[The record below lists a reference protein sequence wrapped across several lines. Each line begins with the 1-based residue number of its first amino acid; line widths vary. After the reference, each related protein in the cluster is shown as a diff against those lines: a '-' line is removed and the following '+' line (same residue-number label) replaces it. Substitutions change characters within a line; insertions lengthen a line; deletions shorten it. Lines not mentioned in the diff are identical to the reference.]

1 MSSATVPEDPGSRRG
16 LRAVVDAPF
25 TVSAWLTSPGMKRF
39 LQAAGLE
46 NAVRRGQQWTAAHP
60 TTVDSVLVA
69 AFLVPLSG
77 HQALHPPVRY
87 AAWGWVLQFAFF
99 LPLALRRRFPSVV
112 FAVAAGAAFAQ
123 WALDLVMPP
132 EDFALLIALYT
143 VAARTSIR
151 RCLAAVGIMEI
162 GAVLVALSWP
172 YGGAALRV
180 FVFISGMVTAA
191 AVLGINT
198 RTRRAYFATLE
209 ERARR
214 LEFERDQQTQIA
226 AATERASIA
235 REVHDVV
242 THSLSVMVAL
252 TDGASYAV
260 HTAPD
265 RAAEAVAKASEV
277 GRQAITDMQRV
288 LGVLRGSAGA
298 AMAEL
303 HPQPG
308 LAQLDALLAEVRVAG
323 LPVELV
329 VSGARPDL
337 SSGVELAVFRVVQ
350 EALTNTRK
358 HAEPGASAKVR
369 LDFDEDVIDVTVL
382 DDGAV
387 AAVVPTED
395 AGGHGI
401 AGMKERVAAFGGE
414 LEAGPR
420 STGRGWRVHARVP
433 VVAGGAGG
441 VGLVGGVGGA
451 GGVGDAGHAGDAG
464 YAA

>member
-1 MSSATVPEDPGSRRG
+1 VSSATVPEDPGSRRG
-16 LRAVVDAPF
+16 LRAVADAPF

-46 NAVRRGQQWTAAHP
+46 NAVRRGQRWSASHP

-69 AFLVPLSG
+69 AFLIPLSG
-77 HQALHPPVRY
+77 HQALHPPARY

-99 LPLALRRRFPSVV
+99 LPLALRRRFPSAV
-112 FAVAAGAAFAQ
+112 FAAAAGAAFAQ

-143 VAARTSIR
+143 VAAHTSIR
-151 RCLAAVGIMEI
+151 RCLAAVGVMEV
-162 GAVLVALSWP
+162 GAVLVAASWP
-172 YGGAALRV
+172 YEGAALRV

-191 AVLGINT
+191 AVLGVNT

-214 LEFERDQQTQIA
+214 LEFERDQQAQIA
-226 AATERASIA
+226 AAAERASIA

-298 AMAEL
+298 TMAEL

-323 LPVELV
+323 LSVELV

-358 HAEPGASAKVR
+358 HAEAGASAKVR
-369 LDFDEDVIDVTVL
+369 LDFGEDAIDVTVL
-382 DDGAV
+382 DDGVV
-387 AAVVPTED
+387 AG
-395 AGGHGI
+395 AGAGVGTGAGVGRHGI

-433 VVAGGAGG
+433 VA
-441 VGLVGGVGGA
+441 VGGA
-451 GGVGDAGHAGDAG
+451 A
-464 YAA
+464 

>member
-1 MSSATVPEDPGSRRG
+1 
-16 LRAVVDAPF
+16 
-25 TVSAWLTSPGMKRF
+25 
-39 LQAAGLE
+39 
-46 NAVRRGQQWTAAHP
+46 
-60 TTVDSVLVA
+60 
-69 AFLVPLSG
+69 
-77 HQALHPPVRY
+77 
-87 AAWGWVLQFAFF
+87 
-99 LPLALRRRFPSVV
+99 
-112 FAVAAGAAFAQ
+112 
-123 WALDLVMPP
+123 VMPP

-143 VAARTSIR
+143 VAAHTSIR

-162 GAVLVALSWP
+162 GAVLVAMSWP
-172 YGGAALRV
+172 YEGAALRV

-214 LEFERDQQTQIA
+214 LEFERDQQAQIA

-387 AAVVPTED
+387 APAATSAD
-395 AGGHGI
+395 DIGGHGI
-401 AGMKERVAAFGGE
+401 AGMRERVAAFGGE

-420 STGRGWRVHARVP
+420 STGRGWRVHAQVP
-433 VVAGGAGG
+433 VAAGAAGA
-441 VGLVGGVGGA
+441 A
-451 GGVGDAGHAGDAG
+451 GGVGDAGNAGNAG

>member
-1 MSSATVPEDPGSRRG
+1 MTSATVPEDPGSRRG
-16 LRAVVDAPF
+16 LRAVVDAP
-25 TVSAWLTSPGMKRF
+25 TAVSAWLSSPGMKRF

-46 NAVRRGQQWTAAHP
+46 NLVRRGQRWTSSHS
-60 TTVDSVLVA
+60 TIVDSVLVA
-69 AFLVPLSG
+69 AVLVPLSG
-77 HQALHPPVRY
+77 HQALHPVRH
-87 AAWGWVLQFAFF
+87 AVLGWVLQFAFF
-99 LPLALRRRFPSVV
+99 VPLALRRRFPSAV
-112 FAVAAGAAFAQ
+112 FAIVAGAALVQ
-123 WALDLVMPP
+123 WVAGLVMAMPP

-143 VAARTSIR
+143 VAAHTSIR
-151 RCLAAVGIMEI
+151 RCLAAIGVMEV
-162 GAVLVALSWP
+162 GAVLVAASWP
-172 YGGAALRV
+172 YQGAALRV
-180 FVFISGMVTAA
+180 FVFVSGMVTAA
-191 AVLGINT
+191 AVLGVNT

-214 LEFERDQQTQIA
+214 LEFERDQQAQIA
-226 AATERASIA
+226 AAAERASIA

-298 AMAEL
+298 TMAEL

-308 LAQLDALLAEVRVAG
+308 LAQLDTLLAEVRVAG

-358 HAEPGASAKVR
+358 HAEPGASARVR
-369 LDFDEDVIDVTVL
+369 LDFAADAVAVTVL
-382 DDGAV
+382 DDGATADV
-387 AAVVPTED
+387 KPDA

-401 AGMKERVAAFGGE
+401 AGMKERIAAYGGE

-420 STGRGWRVHARVP
+420 GIGRGWRVHARVP
-433 VVAGGAGG
+433 VAALGAEAGPA
-441 VGLVGGVGGA
+441 
-451 GGVGDAGHAGDAG
+451 
-464 YAA
+464 

>member
-16 LRAVVDAPF
+16 LRAVVDAPT
-25 TVSAWLTSPGMKRF
+25 TVSAWLSSPGMKRF

-46 NAVRRGQQWTAAHP
+46 NAVRRGQRWGASHP
-60 TTVDSVLVA
+60 TLMDALFVA
-69 AFLVPLSG
+69 AILAPLSG
-77 HQALHPPVRY
+77 RLYLHPARHAV
-87 AAWGWVLQFAFF
+87 ASWVLLVAFF
-99 LPLALRRRFPSVV
+99 VPLALRRRFPCTV
-112 FAVAAGAAFAQ
+112 FAVVAAAAFGQ
-123 WALDLVMPP
+123 WAWDVLPP
-132 EDFALLIALYT
+132 QVDFAPLIALYS
-143 VAARTSIR
+143 VAAHASIR
-151 RCLAAVGIMEI
+151 RTLAAVGVMEV
-162 GAVLVALSWP
+162 GAVMVAESWSHENE
-172 YGGAALRV
+172 ALRIFM
-180 FVFISGMVTAA
+180 FVSGMVTAA
-191 AVLGINT
+191 TVLGVNT

-214 LEFERDQQTQIA
+214 LEFERDQQSQIA
-226 AATERASIA
+226 AAAERASIA

-308 LAQLDALLAEVRVAG
+308 LAQLDTLLAEVRVAG

-358 HAEPGASAKVR
+358 HAEPGASARVR
-369 LDFDEDVIDVTVL
+369 LDFAADAVEVTVL
-382 DDGAV
+382 DDGAT
-387 AAVVPTED
+387 AAVRPDEV
-395 AGGHGI
+395 GGHGI
-401 AGMKERVAAFGGE
+401 AGMKERIAAFGGE
-414 LEAGPR
+414 LDAGPR
-420 STGRGWRVHARVP
+420 GIGRGWRVHARVP
-433 VVAGGAGG
+433 VDAGAGT
-441 VGLVGGVGGA
+441 A
-451 GGVGDAGHAGDAG
+451 
-464 YAA
+464 

>member
-16 LRAVVDAPF
+16 LRAVGQAP
-25 TVSAWLTSPGMKRF
+25 TAVSAWLTSPGIRRF

-46 NAVRRGQQWTAAHP
+46 NAVRRGQRRAAAHP
-60 TTVDSVLVA
+60 TAVDSLFA
-69 AFLVPLSG
+69 AAILLPLSG
-77 HQALHPPVRY
+77 HEYLHRSDN
-87 AAWGWVLQFAFF
+87 AAGGWFLIFGFF
-99 LPLALRRRFPSVV
+99 VPLALRRRFPCSV
-112 FAVAAGAAFAQ
+112 FAFVAAVAFGQ
-123 WALDLVMPP
+123 WLWGLPMPQV
-132 EDFALLIALYT
+132 DFAPLIALYA
-143 VAARTSIR
+143 VAAHASIR
-151 RCLAAVGIMEI
+151 RTLAAVGVMEI
-162 GAVLVALSWP
+162 GAVLVAVSWS
-172 YGGAALRV
+172 YGNGALRAFV
-180 FVFISGMVTAA
+180 FVSGMVTAA
-191 AVLGINT
+191 AVLGVNT

-214 LEFERDQQTQIA
+214 LEFERDQQAQLSA
-226 AATERASIA
+226 AAERASIA

-260 HTAPD
+260 HTSPD
-265 RAAEAVAKASEV
+265 RAAEAVEKASEV

-298 AMAEL
+298 TLAEL

-308 LAQLDALLAEVRVAG
+308 LAQLDTLLSEVRVAG

-358 HAEPGASAKVR
+358 HAEPGASARVR
-369 LDFDEDVIDVTVL
+369 LDFGADAIEVTVL
-382 DDGAV
+382 DDGVGV
-387 AAVVPTED
+387 AAGAMTGSTAADET
-395 AGGHGI
+395 GGHGI
-401 AGMKERVAAFGGE
+401 AGMKERVAAFGGQ

-420 STGRGWRVHARVP
+420 GAGRGWRVHARVP
-433 VVAGGAGG
+433 VTAGEPA
-441 VGLVGGVGGA
+441 
-451 GGVGDAGHAGDAG
+451 
-464 YAA
+464 

>member
-1 MSSATVPEDPGSRRG
+1 
-16 LRAVVDAPF
+16 
-25 TVSAWLTSPGMKRF
+25 MKRF

-46 NAVRRGQQWTAAHP
+46 NAVRRGQEWAAAHP
-60 TTVDSVLVA
+60 TTVDTLFVA
-69 AFLVPLSG
+69 AILAPLSG
-77 HQALHPPVRY
+77 RLYLHPAHHVV
-87 AAWGWVLQFAFF
+87 WGWVLLYGFFA
-99 LPLALRRRFPSVV
+99 PLALRRRYPSGV
-112 FAVAAGAAFAQ
+112 FALVAAFAFAQ
-123 WALDLVMPP
+123 WASNLLMPQV
-132 EDFALLIALYT
+132 DFAPLIALYS
-143 VAARTSIR
+143 VAAHASIR
-151 RCLAAVGIMEI
+151 RTLAAVGVMEV
-162 GAVLVALSWP
+162 GAVLVAASWT
-172 YGGAALRV
+172 YDNGAVRV
-180 FVFISGMVTAA
+180 FVAVSAMVTAA
-191 AVLGINT
+191 TVLGVNT
-198 RTRRAYFATLE
+198 RTRRAYLASLE
-209 ERARR
+209 ERARQ
-214 LEFERDQQTQIA
+214 LEFERDQQAQIA
-226 AATERASIA
+226 AAAERTSIA

-260 HTAPD
+260 HTSPD

-298 AMAEL
+298 RMAEL

-329 VSGARPDL
+329 VSGVRPDL

-358 HAEPGASAKVR
+358 HAEPGASARVR
-369 LDFDEDVIDVTVL
+369 LDFREDAIDVTVL
-382 DDGAV
+382 DDGAAT
-387 AAVVPTED
+387 AAAPNDE

-420 STGRGWRVHARVP
+420 GAGRGWRVRARVP
-433 VVAGGAGG
+433 VT
-441 VGLVGGVGGA
+441 
-451 GGVGDAGHAGDAG
+451 AGDA
-464 YAA
+464 A

>member
-1 MSSATVPEDPGSRRG
+1 VSSATVPEDPGSRRG

-46 NAVRRGQQWTAAHP
+46 NAVRRGQQWTAVHP

-69 AFLVPLSG
+69 AFLIPLSG
-77 HQALHPPVRY
+77 HQAFHPPARY
-87 AAWGWVLQFAFF
+87 PVWGWVLQFAFF
-99 LPLALRRRFPSVV
+99 LPLALRRRFPSAV
-112 FAVAAGAAFAQ
+112 FAVAAAAAFAQ
-123 WALDLVMPP
+123 WALDMVMPP

-143 VAARTSIR
+143 VAAHTSIR

-162 GAVLVALSWP
+162 GAVLVAMSWP
-172 YGGAALRV
+172 YEGAALRV

-214 LEFERDQQTQIA
+214 LEFERDQQAQIA

-387 AAVVPTED
+387 APAATPAD
-395 AGGHGI
+395 DIGGHGI
-401 AGMKERVAAFGGE
+401 AGMRERVAAFGGE

-433 VVAGGAGG
+433 VAAGAAGA
-441 VGLVGGVGGA
+441 A
-451 GGVGDAGHAGDAG
+451 GGVGDAGNAGNAG

>member
-16 LRAVVDAPF
+16 LRAVVDAPT
-25 TVSAWLTSPGMKRF
+25 TVSAWLGSPAMKRF

-46 NAVRRGQQWTAAHP
+46 NGVRSGQKWAAAH
-60 TTVDSVLVA
+60 TTAVDALFVA
-69 AFLVPLSG
+69 AILAPLGG
-77 HQALHPPVRY
+77 HLYLNPPPH
-87 AAWGWVLQFAFF
+87 AIAGWILLLGFFA
-99 LPLALRRRFPSVV
+99 PLALRRRFPCTV
-112 FAVAAGAAFAQ
+112 FAVVAAVAFGQ
-123 WALDLVMPP
+123 WLWDLLPP
-132 EDFALLIALYT
+132 QVDFAPLIALYS
-143 VAARTSIR
+143 VAAHASIR
-151 RCLAAVGIMEI
+151 RTLAAIGVMEV
-162 GAVLVALSWP
+162 GAVMVAQSW
-172 YGGAALRV
+172 AHENEALRIFT
-180 FVFISGMVTAA
+180 FVSGMVTAA
-191 AVLGINT
+191 AVLGVNT
-198 RTRRAYFATLE
+198 RTRRAYFETLE

-214 LEFERDQQTQIA
+214 LEIERDQQAQIA
-226 AATERASIA
+226 SAAERASIA

-260 HTAPD
+260 HTSPD

-298 AMAEL
+298 TMAEL

-308 LAQLDALLAEVRVAG
+308 LAQLDTLLAEVRVAG

-337 SSGVELAVFRVVQ
+337 SSGMELAVFRVVQ

-358 HAEPGASAKVR
+358 HAEPGASARVR
-369 LDFDEDVIDVTVL
+369 LDFGADAIDVTVL
-382 DDGAV
+382 DDGLTAR
-387 AAVVPTED
+387 AGRSDRHSGPD
-395 AGGHGI
+395 ADRSNAGGPDTGGHGI

-420 STGRGWRVHARVP
+420 SIGHGWRVHARVP
-433 VVAGGAGG
+433 VS
-441 VGLVGGVGGA
+441 
-451 GGVGDAGHAGDAG
+451 AGDA
-464 YAA
+464 A

>member
-16 LRAVVDAPF
+16 LRAVVDAPT
-25 TVSAWLTSPGMKRF
+25 TVSAWLSSPGMKRF
-39 LQAAGLE
+39 LQAAGME
-46 NAVRRGQQWTAAHP
+46 NALRRAQQWAAAHP
-60 TTVDSVLVA
+60 TTVDSLSVAAVLVP
-69 AFLVPLSG
+69 FSG
-77 HQALHPPVRY
+77 HLYLRPAHQPVL
-87 AAWGWVLQFAFF
+87 GWILMFGFF
-99 LPLALRRRFPSVV
+99 LPLALRRRYPTGV
-112 FAVAAGAAFAQ
+112 FAVVAAFAFGQ
-123 WALDLVMPP
+123 WAFDMLMPQV
-132 EDFALLIALYT
+132 DFAPLIALYSI
-143 VAARTSIR
+143 AAHAPIR
-151 RCLAAVGIMEI
+151 RTLAAIGVMEI
-162 GAVLVALSWP
+162 GAVMVAASWSS
-172 YGGAALRV
+172 GNGTLRV
-180 FVFISGMVTAA
+180 FVFVSGMVTAA
-191 AVLGINT
+191 AVLGVNT

-214 LEFERDQQTQIA
+214 LEFERDQQAQIA
-226 AATERASIA
+226 AASERASIA

-260 HTAPD
+260 HTSPD

-298 AMAEL
+298 TMAEL

-308 LAQLDALLAEVRVAG
+308 LAQLDTLLAEVRVAG

-329 VSGARPDL
+329 VSGVRPDL

-358 HAEPGASAKVR
+358 HAEPGASARVR
-369 LDFDEDVIDVTVL
+369 LDFGQEAIEVTVL
-382 DDGAV
+382 DDGNV
-387 AAVVPTED
+387 AANAAAALGGGTGGIGRISGIAGIGELGEIAAE

-420 STGRGWRVHARVP
+420 GVGRGWRVHARVP
-433 VVAGGAGG
+433 VTVVPGEPA
-441 VGLVGGVGGA
+441 
-451 GGVGDAGHAGDAG
+451 
-464 YAA
+464 

>member
-1 MSSATVPEDPGSRRG
+1 
-16 LRAVVDAPF
+16 
-25 TVSAWLTSPGMKRF
+25 MKRF

-46 NAVRRGQQWTAAHP
+46 NAVRRGQQWAAAHP
-60 TTVDSVLVA
+60 TTVDTLSVA
-69 AFLVPLSG
+69 AILVPLSG
-77 HQALHPPVRY
+77 HLYLHPPHH
-87 AAWGWVLQFAFF
+87 ALGGWFLLFGFFA
-99 LPLALRRRFPSVV
+99 PLALRRRFPCSV
-112 FAVAAGAAFAQ
+112 FAFVAAAAFGQ
-123 WALDLVMPP
+123 WAFDLLMPQV
-132 EDFALLIALYT
+132 DFAPLIALYS
-143 VAARTSIR
+143 VAAHASIR
-151 RCLAAVGIMEI
+151 RTLAAVGVMEV
-162 GAVLVALSWP
+162 GAVLVAASWS
-172 YGGAALRV
+172 YQNGALRV
-180 FVFISGMVTAA
+180 FVFVSGMVTAA
-191 AVLGINT
+191 TVLGVNT

-214 LEFERDQQTQIA
+214 LEFERDQQAQIA
-226 AATERASIA
+226 AAAERASIA

-260 HTAPD
+260 HTSPD

-298 AMAEL
+298 TMAEL

-329 VSGARPDL
+329 VSGVRPDL

-350 EALTNTRK
+350 EALTNIRK
-358 HAEPGASAKVR
+358 HAEPGASARVR
-369 LDFDEDVIDVTVL
+369 LDFGAEAVDVTVL
-382 DDGAV
+382 DDGVGAS
-387 AAVVPTED
+387 AGIQ

-401 AGMKERVAAFGGE
+401 AGMRERVEAFGGQ

-420 STGRGWRVHARVP
+420 ARGRGWRVHARVP
-433 VVAGGAGG
+433 V
-441 VGLVGGVGGA
+441 
-451 GGVGDAGHAGDAG
+451 
-464 YAA
+464 AAEVPA